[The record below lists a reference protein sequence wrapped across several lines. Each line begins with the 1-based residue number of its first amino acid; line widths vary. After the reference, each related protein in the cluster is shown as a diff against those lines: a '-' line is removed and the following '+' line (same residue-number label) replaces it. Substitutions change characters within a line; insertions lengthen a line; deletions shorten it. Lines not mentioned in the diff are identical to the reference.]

1 MTMLWTLEQTMLSF
15 LPTDLKGSYSSA
27 VLYVLKLWV
36 LVTVLTVPSTDLDIF
51 TSTRCEVP
59 LFLSCEVK

>member
-36 LVTVLTVPSTDLDIF
+36 LVTVLTVPSKDLDIF
-51 TSTRCEVP
+51 YKQS
-59 LFLSCEVK
+59 L